1 MDHNPNDMYAA
12 IMAKLL
18 TMERAIAELRD
29 QQSEL
34 RAEMGELRA
43 TVDDGDFDGW
53 FGGTD

>member
-1 MDHNPNDMYAA
+1 MYAA